1 MLSPVT
7 PTSRQEK
14 KQKTDAR
21 GVCVRVRQVRQVS
34 PSMRLTLAVT
44 CHALTFKDERGQQE
58 RVLICVRAVATPINN
73 TTYEVA
79 ADKLF
84 C

>member
-1 MLSPVT
+1 
-7 PTSRQEK
+7 
-14 KQKTDAR
+14 
-21 GVCVRVRQVRQVS
+21 
-34 PSMRLTLAVT
+34 MRLTLAVT